1 MLCYL
6 FIEEESL
13 KPPFLYSQAKLIF
26 IHLFIRQ
33 SHDLSGKE
41 GKCMV
46 PSFQELSLC
55 REVIMYL
62 RRKSKNVSLVDRHF
76 SPLCRQCIQVCSGY
90 LYFIAYEYTLKILKK
105 QI

>member
-6 FIEEESL
+6 FIEKKSL

-41 GKCMV
+41 GKCIV
-46 PSFQELSLC
+46 PCFQELSLC
-55 REVIMYL
+55 GEVIMYL
-62 RRKSKNVSLVDRHF
+62 GRKSKKSTE
-76 SPLCRQCIQVCSGY
+76 SGR
-90 LYFIAYEYTLKILKK
+90 
-105 QI
+105 